1 MQTKFVKSLAIAAVV
16 SAAFTVQP
24 ILAFAAE
31 KIVKVDGSSTVFPIT
46 EAVAEEFQNETKTKV
61 TVGVSGTGGGFKKFC
76 RGETDVSNASR
87 PILQKEIDDCKANGV
102 EFIELPIAFDALT
115 VIINPKNQFAKTMTV
130 AELNKMWG
138 PSAQGKIKTWNQVNP
153 AWPNTPIK
161 LFGAG
166 SDSGT
171 FDYFTEAINGK
182 AKSQRGDYT
191 PTEDDNITIKGVVG
205 DVNAIGY
212 LGYAYFAENASQLS
226 AVAIVNKPGS
236 KAVLPS
242 RESIEDGTYQPLGR
256 PIFIYVNAKNGAFKP
271 HVKAFVDY
279 YLTNSREL
287 IEEVKYV
294 PLPEKDQKA
303 VISHWKSLKSG
314 SGFGGKSEVGVKI
327 EDLLSR
333 IK

>member
-1 MQTKFVKSLAIAAVV
+1 
-16 SAAFTVQP
+16 
-24 ILAFAAE
+24 
-31 KIVKVDGSSTVFPIT
+31 
-46 EAVAEEFQNETKTKV
+46 
-61 TVGVSGTGGGFKKFC
+61 
-76 RGETDVSNASR
+76 
-87 PILQKEIDDCKANGV
+87 V

-182 AKSQRGDYT
+182 SKSQRGDYT

-256 PIFIYVNAKNGAFKP
+256 PIFIYVNAKSGAFKP

-303 VISHWKSLKSG
+303 VLNHWKSLKSG